1 MSKLKPYLT
10 LHFIIFIWGFTAV
23 LGALIHLDYFSL
35 TWNRMGLASLFLL
48 LYILMNKQERRLLLQ
63 FDVKQHLKY
72 LLGGILIALHWLAF
86 FYAIKISNVSVTLI
100 AMSSGA
106 FFTSLLEPVFY
117 KRKVYYYEI
126 LLGLL
131 ILFGLYYV
139 LKIEK
144 IDFSGVFAAL
154 TAAFLSGLFTV
165 INGLYVRKQSGVQLS
180 FFQLFYG
187 FLFLTFVWGFTGD
200 LSQLSF
206 PSGTDWLYIVLLASL
221 CTAYAFTRSISLM
234 KHISPYTLM
243 LSINL
248 EPVYGIILAVL
259 ILGEKEKMSETFYLG
274 GFIIL
279 TIILLNTIIKFKR
292 KENPEKML
300 KS

>member
-1 MSKLKPYLT
+1 MPKLKQYFH

-35 TWNRMGLASLFLL
+35 TWNRMGLASFFLL
-48 LYILMNKQERRLLLQ
+48 LYIWMNKRERRLLMQ
-63 FDVKQHLKY
+63 FDLKMHLKY
-72 LLGGILIALHWLAF
+72 LLGGILIALHWMAF
-86 FYAIKISNVSVTLI
+86 FYAIKISNVSITLI

-117 KRKVYYYEI
+117 KRKIYFYEI

-131 ILFGLYYV
+131 ILLGLYYV

-154 TAAFLSGLFTV
+154 IAAFLSGLFTV
-165 INGLYVRKQSGVQLS
+165 MNGLYVREQSGVQLS

-187 FLFLTFVWGFTGD
+187 FLFLSFVMFVTGNF
-200 LSQLSF
+200 LQLSL
-206 PSGTDWLYIVLLASL
+206 PEGRDWLYLIILAVI
-221 CTAYAFTRSISLM
+221 CTAYAFTHSISLM
-234 KHISPYTLM
+234 KDISPYTLM

-248 EPVYGIILAVL
+248 EPVYGIIMAVL

-279 TIILLNTIIKFKR
+279 AIILLNTIIKFK
-292 KENPEKML
+292 KQKIPEKML